1 MKVENT
7 THVALLAGA
16 AQYVTKIRGR
26 DNCPLAEMEQV
37 EQTVRSGA
45 IGGSREMDM
54 PSKNQIQL
62 TVVVNGEPTIVEANV
77 EAPLRT
83 VIPKALHQTG
93 NSGQPPENW
102 ELRDTGGTLLEL
114 DAKIETF
121 NFTPESR
128 LFLNLK
134 AGIGGHGQPSH

>member
-1 MKVENT
+1 
-7 THVALLAGA
+7 
-16 AQYVTKIRGR
+16 
-26 DNCPLAEMEQV
+26 
-37 EQTVRSGA
+37 
-45 IGGSREMDM
+45 M

-114 DAKIETF
+114 DAKVETF
-121 NFTPESR
+121 TFTPESR